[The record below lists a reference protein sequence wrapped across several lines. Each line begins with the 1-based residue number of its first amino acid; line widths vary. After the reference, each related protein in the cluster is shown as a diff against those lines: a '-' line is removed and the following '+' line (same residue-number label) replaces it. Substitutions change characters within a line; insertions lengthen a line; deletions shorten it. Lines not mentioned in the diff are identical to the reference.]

1 MGEEIKEDIKIKCQD
16 CGREFVFTVSDQD
29 FYEANNYVPPKRC
42 KSCRNAR
49 ILRRNK
55 INY

>member
-1 MGEEIKEDIKIKCQD
+1 MEEDVRIKCQD
-16 CGREFVFTVSDQD
+16 CGKEFIFTVKDQK
-29 FYEANNYVPPKRC
+29 FYEKNNYLPPKRC

-49 ILRRNK
+49 TLRRNR

>member
-1 MGEEIKEDIKIKCQD
+1 MEEKQDIIIKCQD
-16 CGREFVFTVSDQD
+16 CGTEFVFSVKDQI
-29 FYEANNYVPPKRC
+29 FYEDKGYLPPKRC

-49 ILRRNK
+49 TLRRNK

>member
-1 MGEEIKEDIKIKCQD
+1 MDQERKDIEIKCQD
-16 CGREFVFTVSDQD
+16 CGKIFTFSANEQK
-29 FYEANNYVPPKRC
+29 FYEEKGFIPPKRC

-49 ILRRNK
+49 TLRKTR